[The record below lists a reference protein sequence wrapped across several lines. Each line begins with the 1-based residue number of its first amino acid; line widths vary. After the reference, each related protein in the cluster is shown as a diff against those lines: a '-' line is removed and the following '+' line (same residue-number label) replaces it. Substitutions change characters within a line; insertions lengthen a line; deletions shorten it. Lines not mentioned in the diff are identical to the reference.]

1 MDIRLGRQQ
10 KEPKTERLLLIEW
23 LQNQFARK
31 QLCHIRLTTRY
42 QKKKKNQ
49 TYIKPELAFQGHR
62 NPSNRDH
69 QMVSLCCLPMTQL
82 SS

>member
-42 QKKKKNQ
+42 QKKKK
-49 TYIKPELAFQGHR
+49 KK
-62 NPSNRDH
+62 SNLYKAR
-69 QMVSLCCLPMTQL
+69 VSVSGTQEP
-82 SS
+82 